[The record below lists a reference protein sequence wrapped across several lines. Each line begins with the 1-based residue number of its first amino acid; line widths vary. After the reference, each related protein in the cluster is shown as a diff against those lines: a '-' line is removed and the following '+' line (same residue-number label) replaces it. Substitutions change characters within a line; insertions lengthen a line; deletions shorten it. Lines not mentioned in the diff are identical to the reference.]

1 MDKKDWTE
9 LIGWKIAAVGLLAL
23 VWWRA
28 PAQIPVLLYKGLIV
42 CGAVVIAH
50 WVDHS
55 FFDAKTHRANE
66 IARALVFVAVVLAFA
81 LGL

>member
-1 MDKKDWTE
+1 MDKYE
-9 LIGWKIAAVGLLAL
+9 LVGWKIAAVVLFGLVA
-23 VWWRA
+23 WKS
-28 PAQIPVLLYKGLIV
+28 PAQVPVLLYKGLIV

-55 FFDAKTHRANE
+55 FFDAKKHSANE
-66 IARALVFVAVVLAFA
+66 IARALVFVAIVLGFS